1 MSEANIEIQAE
12 YYRNIPILDRKFK
25 SSVHLE
31 DEEDELFWSIWDTKM

>member
-25 SSVHLE
+25 SCSL
-31 DEEDELFWSIWDTKM
+31 DTFVFV